1 MSRTE
6 QNTKGRPTCLTL
18 LVPIR
23 TTGQQTGSQGMI
35 LPGSKWPAV
44 SGRLNTAGGF
54 PQNFHRNFLKQL
66 GLKKRVHIGYTFK
79 KQIIKT

>member
-6 QNTKGRPTCLTL
+6 QNTKGRPACLTL
-18 LVPIR
+18 LVPTR
-23 TTGQQTGSQGMI
+23 ATGPQTGPQGMTLPGSQG
-35 LPGSKWPAV
+35 PAV
-44 SGRLNTAGGF
+44 SGKLSTARGF
-54 PQNFHRNFLKQL
+54 PQNFHRNVLKQL